1 MSANLA
7 ASEAT
12 FHRQHP
18 RKNTFIAAVALRRRH
33 SPLSCARSR
42 AIAGHEAAQKH
53 VWGCAC
59 AIGQRR
65 DVAISRSCTHCLC
78 CEREVRKQHSIAAVW
93 DRLWGDGCGEA
104 LEDSLVTTQSTDR
117 HVCDSAARSR
127 ARGITHGRWRCS
139 QLETGTCMA
148 QGRYSHNADVSD
160 GSSRTGL
167 VQFLCEFT

>member
-42 AIAGHEAAQKH
+42 AIAGHEAAQKMCGG
-53 VWGCAC
+53 VRAPSGSVAMSPY
-59 AIGQRR
+59 R
-65 DVAISRSCTHCLC
+65 DLARIASVASGRCGNSLALLQFGTDCG
-78 CEREVRKQHSIAAVW
+78 
-93 DRLWGDGCGEA
+93 GDGCGEA

-167 VQFLCEFT
+167 VQVLCEFT